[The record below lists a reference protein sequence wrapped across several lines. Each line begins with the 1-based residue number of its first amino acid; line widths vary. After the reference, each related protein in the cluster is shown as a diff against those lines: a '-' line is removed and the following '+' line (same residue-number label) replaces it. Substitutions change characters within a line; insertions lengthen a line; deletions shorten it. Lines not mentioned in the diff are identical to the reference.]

1 MTNRQLEN
9 YFKTY
14 YAPCY
19 RIAFTQMKTRSD
31 AEDVVQEVFL
41 RLLKYQPG
49 FASLDHEKAWMI
61 RTTLNLCRD
70 VLKSRWSSTIRME
83 ELSIEDKKS
92 YTNPYVDT
100 DDTLWALL
108 ELPYMYRICLYLF
121 YYEDYSIK
129 EIAQAIEEPENTV
142 KTRLKRGRELLK
154 KKLQEER
161 S

>member
-83 ELSIEDKKS
+83 ELSIEDKNS
-92 YTNPYVDT
+92 YVNPYVDT
-100 DDTLWALL
+100 DDTLWTLL
-108 ELPYMYRICLYLF
+108 ELPHMYRICLYLF

>member
-1 MTNRQLEN
+1 MTNRELEN
-9 YFKTY
+9 YFKAY

-19 RIAFTQMKTRSD
+19 RIAFTQMKTKSD

-41 RLLKYQPG
+41 RLLKYRPG
-49 FASLDHEKAWMI
+49 FESLDHEKAWMI

-83 ELSIEDKKS
+83 ELSMEDKNSFK
-92 YTNPYVDT
+92 NPYVET
-100 DDTLWALL
+100 DETLWILL
-108 ELPYMYRICLYLF
+108 ELPHMYRICLYLF

-129 EIAQAIEEPENTV
+129 EIAQALKEPENTI

-154 KKLQEER
+154 KKLQEEKL
-161 S
+161 

>member
-14 YAPCY
+14 YALCY

-83 ELSIEDKKS
+83 ELSVEDKNS
-92 YTNPYVDT
+92 YVNPYVDK
-100 DDTLWALL
+100 DETLWTLL
-108 ELPYMYRICLYLF
+108 ELPHMYRICLYLF

-129 EIAQAIEEPENTV
+129 EIARALEEPENTV
-142 KTRLKRGRELLK
+142 KTRLRRGREMLK

>member
-1 MTNRQLEN
+1 MTNRELEN

-14 YAPCY
+14 YAPCC
-19 RIAFTQMKTRSD
+19 RIAFTQMKTKSD

-49 FASLDHEKAWMI
+49 FESLDHEKAWMI

-83 ELSIEDKKS
+83 ELSLEDKDSFK
-92 YTNPYVDT
+92 NPYVDI
-100 DDTLWALL
+100 DETLWSLL
-108 ELPYMYRICLYLF
+108 ELPHMYRICLYLF

-129 EIAQAIEEPENTV
+129 EIAQALEEPENTI
-142 KTRLKRGRELLK
+142 KTRLKRGREMLR
-154 KKLQEER
+154 KKLQEEKT
-161 S
+161 

>member
-1 MTNRQLEN
+1 MTNRELEN

-19 RIAFTQMKTRSD
+19 RIAFTQMKTKSD

-41 RLLKYQPG
+41 RLLKYHPG
-49 FASLDHEKAWMI
+49 FESLEHEKAWMI

-83 ELSIEDKKS
+83 ELSMEDKNSFK
-92 YTNPYVDT
+92 NPYVDT
-100 DDTLWALL
+100 DDTLWSLL
-108 ELPYMYRICLYLF
+108 ELPHMYRICLYLF
-121 YYEDYSIK
+121 YYEDYSVK
-129 EIAQAIEEPENTV
+129 EIAQALKEPENTI

-154 KKLQEER
+154 KKLQEEKL
-161 S
+161 

>member
-108 ELPYMYRICLYLF
+108 ELPHMYRICLYLF

-142 KTRLKRGRELLK
+142 KTRLKRGREMLK

>member
-1 MTNRQLEN
+1 MTNRELEN

-19 RIAFTQMKTRSD
+19 RIAFTQMKTKSD

-49 FASLDHEKAWMI
+49 FGSLEHGKAWMI

-83 ELSIEDKKS
+83 ELSMEDKNSFK
-92 YTNPYVDT
+92 NPYVDT
-100 DDTLWALL
+100 DDTLWSLL
-108 ELPYMYRICLYLF
+108 ELPHMYRICLYLF
-121 YYEDYSIK
+121 YYEDYSVK
-129 EIAQAIEEPENTV
+129 EIAQALKEPENTI

-154 KKLQEER
+154 KKLQEEKL
-161 S
+161 